1 MKTMQQN
8 TQQNTQKK
16 NSKKAKRTIGL
27 GLTALVVAAGGA
39 IGVGASQSDAAPGTV
54 QTASASLN
62 VRSGPSTN
70 SAIVGTVA
78 KGKRVNI
85 ICQTY
90 GTAVSGTY
98 RTSKIWDKIGPG
110 RYVSD
115 AFVYTGSN
123 GFVAPKCGAPK
134 PGNTGNTGN
143 TGDKVTRKWGNTI
156 SYNTGAGGQ
165 CTWGAYKKFKEY
177 SGVYPLV
184 RGNAKDM
191 AGNARAN
198 GWTVT
203 YEPHAHA
210 MVVFQPGVH
219 GANRTYGHVA
229 WVTSVHGKT
238 VNIVEM
244 NYKGKWIYNTRTVT
258 DVSGMQYILAPK
270 AR

>member
-1 MKTMQQN
+1 M
-8 TQQNTQKK
+8 
-16 NSKKAKRTIGL
+16 KKATRSIGL
-27 GLTALVVAAGGA
+27 GLAGLVVAAGGA

-54 QTASASLN
+54 QTASARLN
-62 VRSGPSTN
+62 IRSGPSTGA
-70 SAIVGTVA
+70 SVVGSVA
-78 KGKRVNI
+78 KGRRVNI

-110 RYVSD
+110 QYVSD

-123 GFVAPKCGAPK
+123 GFVAPKCGAEKK
-134 PGNTGNTGN
+134 PPAPSNDGL
-143 TGDKVTRKWGNTI
+143 TRKWGNTI
-156 SYNTGAGGQ
+156 GYNTGASGQ
-165 CTWGAYKKFKEY
+165 CTWGAYNKFKQY

-191 AGNARAN
+191 PGNARAN

-203 YEPHAHA
+203 YEPHVNS

-229 WVTSVHGKT
+229 WVTAVRGKT
-238 VNIVEM
+238 IDIVEM
-244 NYKGKWIYNTRTVT
+244 NYKGKYAYNTRSVT
-258 DVSGMQYILAPK
+258 DMSGMQYILAPK